1 MKVLIVDPNP
11 ESRDAL
17 RRAFGSLDCP
27 VRSFSGLTEGVR
39 ALTDFDP
46 EIVVASLDAGDA
58 SAEAFLAQARA
69 GDPRRITYALVDQP
83 QLDLAVRA
91 VAAGARDFLWRPI
104 SQERVAQI
112 VSAARVR
119 RDRDG
124 AAEHARLRL
133 ARAELRDALP
143 GRSPRWVA
151 ALAALEHAAAA
162 AAGTTVLITGE
173 TGTEKDDAALALHR
187 LSARGA
193 ERFAYISE
201 GESLDLA
208 TRQTESGTLFLS
220 NVEATSAGFQ
230 EMLLAHIRGPRLI
243 RFIVSIDEDPRDAL
257 DAGRLLRPLHEALAE
272 NTVHLPPL
280 RERAGDVSLLARR
293 FLEDL
298 DPALSLDADAADA
311 LQAHDWPG
319 NTHELKE
326 VVRRA
331 ARLSESLIGP
341 TVVRSVLGRPL
352 PRARNRRR
360 KAPVVRIA
368 VGDSLADV
376 ERRLISKT
384 LEFARGNKRKTAE
397 LLKLSLKTIYNKI
410 KEYGLEH

>member
-1 MKVLIVDPNP
+1 MKALIVDSNP
-11 ESRDAL
+11 DSRDAL
-17 RRAFGSLDCP
+17 RRAFVAADCP
-27 VRSFSGLTEGVR
+27 TRGFSGLVEAER
-39 ALTDFDP
+39 ALSDFAP
-46 EIVVASLDAGDA
+46 EIVVVSLDAPDGDP
-58 SAEAFLAQARA
+58 EAFLSRARDA
-69 GDPRRITYALVDQP
+69 DPRRATFVLVDAP
-83 QLDLAVRA
+83 LLDGAV
-91 VAAGARDFLWRPI
+91 GALSRGVRDFLWRPI
-104 SQERVAQI
+104 SEERVAQI
-112 VSAARVR
+112 VASASALRER
-119 RDRDG
+119 EE
-124 AAEHARLRL
+124 AAERTRVRL

-143 GRSPRWVA
+143 GRSSRWLS
-151 ALAALEHAAAA
+151 ALAAVERAADSP
-162 AAGTTVLITGE
+162 GPVLLTGE
-173 TGTEKDDAALALHR
+173 CGTEKDEAALALHR

-208 TRQTESGTLFLS
+208 TRQTGPGTLFLS
-220 NVEATSAGFQ
+220 NVEATSIGFQ
-230 EMLLAHIRGPRLI
+230 EMLLSHVRGPRRTRLI
-243 RFIVSIDEDPRDAL
+243 ASIDEDPRDSVE
-257 DAGRLLRPLHEALAE
+257 AGRMARALYEALAE

-280 RERAGDVSLLARR
+280 RERERDVAVLARR
-293 FLEDL
+293 FLDDL
-298 DPALSLDADAADA
+298 DPALSLDPDAADA

-331 ARLSESLIGP
+331 ALLSESMIGP
-341 TVVRSVLGRPL
+341 TVVRSVLGRAL
-352 PRARNRRR
+352 PRTRTRRR

-410 KEYGLEH
+410 KEYGLEGR